1 MNKKKLF
8 TTLALSAMLL
18 TGCSFKNEAIIE
30 VNGESITMSQY
41 EDAFNQAIG
50 NSMFAQMGIDVKKDK
65 NSFLYLMI
73 KDRVVSELV
82 VKELINQEVEKRHIK
97 VTKDDVNN
105 EIKNII
111 DKIGSKEKFNEVLK
125 QNNVSTS
132 QLKKDLTE
140 ELKVKKLVNSISKV
154 SVSEN
159 DCKNFYKK
167 NLNKFKYPDKVRAL
181 HILVSANP
189 EEIKEKIASD
199 PANKKMSKE
208 EIKALVDKEVAADR
222 VKAEKLLAQVK
233 KNPADFEKIARDNSD
248 DKASAKKGGDLGFF
262 TKQEMVQP
270 FSKVAF
276 SQKPNTISDIVQT
289 PYGFH
294 IILVKDRMQA
304 GQEPFEKVK
313 GEIMIY
319 LENQEQVKVL
329 DKFIESLKKQAKIDY
344 VNKEFNPTSIQDA
357 LKKQSQNDPAAKEA
371 LNPEAQ
377 SATPAPEKAPEKK

>member
-8 TTLALSAMLL
+8 TTLALSAILL
-18 TGCSFKNEAIIE
+18 TGCSFKKEAIIK

-73 KDRVVSELV
+73 KDRVVSELI

-199 PANKKMSKE
+199 PANKKLGKE
-208 EIKALVDKEVAADR
+208 EIKALVDKEMAADK

-289 PYGFH
+289 PYGYH

-357 LKKQSQNDPAAKEA
+357 LKKQSKNDPAAQEA
-371 LNPEAQ
+371 LNPGAQ